1 MITLVSSFTDY
12 MHVES
17 TIIIISCEYNY
28 VYMDNRIFC
37 NLTKITKIAI
47 LRRI

>member
-1 MITLVSSFTDY
+1 MITFISSFTDY
-12 MHVES
+12 MRAES
-17 TIIIISCEYNY
+17 TIILFLVNI
-28 VYMDNRIFC
+28 MDNRIFC